1 MEEGKKSAWQTWCI
15 VLLFLL
21 VATSIIM
28 VFWTAGGLKKGE
40 PIETYCQEATQTWWE
55 ENYSGTYDLQI
66 ISFSTLQAGENV
78 SGEKES
84 RCVATIYQN
93 IKGDPYI
100 DSMTVLVT
108 ITYSKTN
115 IFNSNLVSESD
126 IIDIEVKYLGY

>member
-28 VFWTAGGLKKGE
+28 IFWTAYELMKGD

-55 ENYSGTYDLQI
+55 ENYSDTYDLQI
-66 ISFSTLQAGENV
+66 ISFSTLQASENV

-115 IFNSNLVSESD
+115 IFNSNLVSEGD